1 MMMTNPFEIS
11 DAFRTMCKIAV
22 ESGLS
27 RTEMDNAVAMAWLLK
42 EQAEEVRWEK
52 SLSAHTERVTN

>member
-1 MMMTNPFEIS
+1 MMTNPFEFS
-11 DAFRTMCKIAV
+11 DAFRTLCKVAV
-22 ESGLS
+22 DLGLS

-52 SLSAHTERVTN
+52 SLSAHQERVAN

>member
-1 MMMTNPFEIS
+1 MTMANPFEIS
-11 DAFRTMCKIAV
+11 DAFRTLCKVAV
-22 ESGLS
+22 DSGLS

-52 SLSAHTERVTN
+52 SLSAHHERVAN